1 MIRVALV
8 EDSPQD
14 RRLLREHLDRYA
26 GQSGEEIRVE
36 EFSDG
41 LAFLERLKGNFDV
54 IFMDVEMPHLNGID
68 AARRLRESDE
78 SVSLIFVTN
87 MAQYAICGYEVNA
100 IDYMLKPV
108 RYANFA
114 DKMSKA
120 VDRIRRIRD
129 RQRLLMHTRDD
140 MVTILAEDVNYA
152 ERDGNYIVF
161 HTDKGDFRERGAVS
175 DLFKRLEGLG
185 FARCTAG
192 CLVNLSR
199 VSKVEKDTVVVRGIP
214 LPLARPQKKE
224 FRQRFL
230 AFWGEG

>member
-1 MIRVALV
+1 
-8 EDSPQD
+8 
-14 RRLLREHLDRYA
+14 
-26 GQSGEEIRVE
+26 
-36 EFSDG
+36 
-41 LAFLERLKGNFDV
+41 
-54 IFMDVEMPHLNGID
+54 
-68 AARRLRESDE
+68 
-78 SVSLIFVTN
+78 
-87 MAQYAICGYEVNA
+87 
-100 IDYMLKPV
+100 
-108 RYANFA
+108 
-114 DKMSKA
+114 MSKA
-120 VDRIRRIRD
+120 ADRIRRIRD
-129 RQRLLMHTRDD
+129 RQRLLMHTRDG

-199 VSKVEKDTVVVRGIP
+199 VSTVEKDTVVVRGNP

-230 AFWGEG
+230 DFWGGG